1 MSEYCYLRS
10 QIPTFETRSD
20 GRDNFVGAL
29 ILAGNYNIPEVTV
42 FFRLNVKPLSQKFD
56 IINRFDLS
64 NVLQTSIDE
73 RKPDHKSKCW

>member
-1 MSEYCYLRS
+1 LVSSVNPELHQIGPRS

-42 FFRLNVKPLSQKFD
+42 FFRLLFLFWKLYIFS
-56 IINRFDLS
+56 
-64 NVLQTSIDE
+64 
-73 RKPDHKSKCW
+73 